1 MLSTLTLTSAGVIL
15 IIPPTK
21 SWWGLFGSLHCE
33 AESWLRGGPKSDMQ
47 WPTSGSIARFASWW
61 PIPLAQ
67 FRAVEWGTKWLLSVG
82 TSEES
87 NSSNFPSNRLP
98 WTDSVQNR
106 NFSMIISEDMHST
119 RSLFKTCKSWE
130 PYSSFIKVSFL
141 LSLNYMQFFRK
152 MRFKQKNTKGKE
164 GRGKPHKVHI
174 NGPHST
180 AKQDLKP
187 PVRILYSL
195 WRAHTKSDSTIW
207 KRTIW

>member
-47 WPTSGSIARFASWW
+47 WPTSGSMARFASWW

-67 FRAVEWGTKWLLSVG
+67 FRAVEWGTKWPLSVG

-98 WTDSVQNR
+98 CTDSVQNR
-106 NFSMIISEDMHST
+106 NFSMIISKDMHST
-119 RSLFKTCKSWE
+119 RSLFKRCEVLRALFVLYKGE
-130 PYSSFIKVSFL
+130 L
-141 LSLNYMQFFRK
+141 LVVPQLHAIF
-152 MRFKQKNTKGKE
+152 
-164 GRGKPHKVHI
+164 
-174 NGPHST
+174 
-180 AKQDLKP
+180 
-187 PVRILYSL
+187 
-195 WRAHTKSDSTIW
+195 
-207 KRTIW
+207 